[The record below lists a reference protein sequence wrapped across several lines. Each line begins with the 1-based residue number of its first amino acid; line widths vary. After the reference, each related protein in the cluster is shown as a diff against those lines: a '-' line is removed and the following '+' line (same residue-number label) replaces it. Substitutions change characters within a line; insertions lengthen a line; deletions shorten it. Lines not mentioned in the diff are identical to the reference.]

1 MCVCFVCT
9 YYTELISIFVVK
21 HLNSYVNIGIIWNK

>member
-1 MCVCFVCT
+1 MCVFCM

-21 HLNSYVNIGIIWNK
+21 HLNSYVNIGITIWNK